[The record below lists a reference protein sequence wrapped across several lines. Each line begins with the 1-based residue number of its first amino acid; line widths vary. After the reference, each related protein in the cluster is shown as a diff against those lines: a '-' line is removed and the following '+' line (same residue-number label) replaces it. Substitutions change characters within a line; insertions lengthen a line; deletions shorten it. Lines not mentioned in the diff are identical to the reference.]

1 MTQRR
6 PVPGTVWT
14 PLGDMNKQ
22 MSVFSLDDT
31 PTASGGTEDTPIPLM
46 TIRAKLTPLRG
57 SEMFQAQCQMRLV
70 THRLN
75 IVYQGGITGKM
86 YATWG
91 DRRFEFTSVLN
102 VDEENRELEIMAIEN
117 VT

>member
-1 MTQRR
+1 MTKRR

-22 MSVFSLDDT
+22 MAVFALDDT
-31 PTASGGTEDTPIPLM
+31 PTASFGTADTPIPVM
-46 TIRAKLTPLRG
+46 VIRAKLTPLRG
-57 SEMFQAQCQMRLV
+57 NELFQAQCQTRMV

-75 IVYQGGITGKM
+75 LVYQGGITGKM
-86 YATWG
+86 YAELG
-91 DRRFEFTSVLN
+91 DRTFQFTSVIN
-102 VDEENRELEIMAIEN
+102 IDEENRELEIIAIED

>member
-6 PVPGTVWT
+6 QVPGTIWT

-22 MSVFSLDDT
+22 MSVFALDDT
-31 PTASGGTEDTPIPLM
+31 PTAGGGTGDTPIPLM
-46 TIRAKLTPLRG
+46 VIRAKLTPLRG
-57 SEMFQAQCQMRLV
+57 NELFQAQCQMRTV
-70 THRLN
+70 THRINL
-75 IVYQGGITGKM
+75 VYQGGITGKM
-86 YATWG
+86 YATLG
-91 DRRFEFTSVLN
+91 DRTFEFTSVIN

>member
-6 PVPGTVWT
+6 MVPGTVWT
-14 PLGDMNKQ
+14 PLGDMNKE

-57 SEMFQAQCQMRLV
+57 SEKFQAQCQMRAV
-70 THRLN
+70 AHRINL
-75 IVYQGGITGKM
+75 VYQGGITGKM
-86 YATWG
+86 YATWD
-91 DRRFEFTSVLN
+91 DRTFEFTSVIN
-102 VDEENRELEIMAIEN
+102 IDEENRELEIIAIEN

>member
-31 PTASGGTEDTPIPLM
+31 PTDSGGTEDTPIPLM

-57 SEMFQAQCQMRLV
+57 SELFQAQCQMRLV
-70 THRLN
+70 THRINL
-75 IVYQGGITGKM
+75 VYQGEINGKM
-86 YATWG
+86 YATLG
-91 DRRFEFTSVLN
+91 DRKFEFTTVIN
-102 VDEENRELEIMAIEN
+102 IDDENRELEIISI
-117 VT
+117 